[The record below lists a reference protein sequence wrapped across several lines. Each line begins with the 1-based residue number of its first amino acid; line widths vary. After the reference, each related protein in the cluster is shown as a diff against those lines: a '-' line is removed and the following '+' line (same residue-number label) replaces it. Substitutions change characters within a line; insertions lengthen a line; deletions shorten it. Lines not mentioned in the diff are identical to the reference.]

1 MNHKIAIP
9 VPSAKNI
16 PFEPISLFQSQHEIK
31 LNKKL
36 TFGKGTVMFGFVKKK
51 RERRNVQ

>member
-16 PFEPISLFQSQHEIK
+16 PFEPISLFQSQHKIK

-36 TFGKGTVMFGFVKKK
+36 TFEKGTVMFDFVKKNGK
-51 RERRNVQ
+51 RRNVQ